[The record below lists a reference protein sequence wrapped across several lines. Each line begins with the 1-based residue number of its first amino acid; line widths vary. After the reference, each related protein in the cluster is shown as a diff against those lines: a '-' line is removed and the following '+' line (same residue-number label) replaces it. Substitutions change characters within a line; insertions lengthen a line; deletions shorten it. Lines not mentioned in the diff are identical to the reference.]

1 MVGLAGFGPAECG
14 SQSPVPYRLATAQ
27 CNRNTEIWDRAK
39 TLNLQ
44 PDPKSSLGW
53 IVRFELTTSRATTWR
68 ANQLRHTHHITCLF
82 LVPAPVLS
90 GIGAGTKREW
100 RARRDSNPRPT
111 A

>member
-53 IVRFELTTSRATTWR
+53 IVRFEPTTSRATIWR

-82 LVPAPVLS
+82 LVPVPVLS

>member
-68 ANQLRHTHHITCLF
+68 ANQLRHTHHHSINAVRRCKVLF
-82 LVPAPVLS
+82 YQKTSFQCAQ
-90 GIGAGTKREW
+90 
-100 RARRDSNPRPT
+100 RDSNPRPT